1 MKRALLMLGLLLVAS
16 QLIHAALPMWIQF
29 SDAELQR
36 DKQAAI
42 KAMNSP
48 KVWRRFPKY
57 PHQRHYTP
65 IVRHIDFC
73 FYPPDVDK
81 VTVVILTTHIG
92 PRHRALIYVTFDHF
106 GRILDM
112 NEVPQI

>member
-1 MKRALLMLGLLLVAS
+1 MKRALLMVSLLLVAS
-16 QLIHAALPMWIQF
+16 QLTHAALPMWIQF
-29 SDAELQR
+29 SDTELQR

-42 KAMNSP
+42 KAMNSSQ
-48 KVWRRFPKY
+48 VWRRFPKH

-65 IVRHIDFC
+65 ILRDIDFC

-81 VTVVILTTHIG
+81 VTVVIPTTHIG